1 MPGSTTPSMLREIV
15 SHSSA
20 ERYETY
26 DSITVRVR
34 RLILVLYSS
43 LVGTQPYSSPF
54 DFIGGA
60 VSRDVFTG
68 TFSRAGLDERN
79 LDRISVDVEKDLRDE
94 DGRFRASDAG
104 RRAPARAAHF
114 PRRARRANGRRRRR
128 RRRRPPT
135 TSRRARSSDSSS
147 RTSSSRLARSK
158 KPIIVPTSPPL
169 GVTTTTARDDAADRR
184 CDPTAPTST

>member
-79 LDRISVDVEKDLRDE
+79 LDRISADVEKDLRDE

-104 RRAPARAAHF
+104 VARPRAPRTSLDARVERTDDDDADDVVD
-114 PRRARRANGRRRRR
+114 
-128 RRRRPPT
+128 RRRPPDGLALAIP
-135 TSRRARSSDSSS
+135 RRAPRVRVSRARRSQ
-147 RTSSSRLARSK
+147 
-158 KPIIVPTSPPL
+158 
-169 GVTTTTARDDAADRR
+169 
-184 CDPTAPTST
+184 

>member
-1 MPGSTTPSMLREIV
+1 MLREIV

-68 TFSRAGLDERN
+68 TFSRAGLDETI
-79 LDRISVDVEKDLRDE
+79 RISVDVEKDLRDE